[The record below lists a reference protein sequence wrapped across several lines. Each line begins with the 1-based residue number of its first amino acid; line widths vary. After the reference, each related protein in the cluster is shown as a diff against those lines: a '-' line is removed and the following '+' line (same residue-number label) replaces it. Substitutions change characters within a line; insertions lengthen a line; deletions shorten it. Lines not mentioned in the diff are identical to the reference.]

1 MWSAFGVGGW
11 RHIGRARSAKRE
23 KLAMKR
29 ANSAIFAPDHQRYT
43 GIAQL
48 FHWVTAAL
56 IFSTIPIAWVMA
68 NMPEHARSRDTL
80 FMLHKSLGL
89 TILAIVALRLAW
101 RAFNPAPK
109 LDGMI
114 ARWEELSSHVS
125 HWLLYIILVGMPV
138 SGFIMS
144 AASGYPNI
152 FFGFVLPSFG
162 KNQGLMQIGGLIH
175 MVIGQWMLY
184 TLIIIH
190 VGATVWHTA
199 VRRDLVLDRMLP
211 PRS

>member
-1 MWSAFGVGGW
+1 MN
-11 RHIGRARSAKRE
+11 H
-23 KLAMKR
+23 
-29 ANSAIFAPDHQRYT
+29 RYT
-43 GIAQL
+43 GVAQL

-56 IFSTIPIAWVMA
+56 IFATIPIAWVMA
-68 NMPEHARSRDTL
+68 NMPENAPSRGTL

-101 RAFNPAPK
+101 RAAHPAPN
-109 LDGMI
+109 LDARI
-114 ARWEELSSHVS
+114 ARWEKRISHIS
-125 HWLLYIILVGMPV
+125 HWLLYIILISMPV

-144 AASGYPNI
+144 AASGYPNE
-152 FFGFVLPSFG
+152 FFGLTLPSFG

-175 MVIGQWMLY
+175 MVIGQGMLY
-184 TLIIIH
+184 LLIILH

-199 VRRDLVLDRMLP
+199 VRKDLVLDRMLP

>member
-1 MWSAFGVGGW
+1 MNRPTTTSIA
-11 RHIGRARSAKRE
+11 A
-23 KLAMKR
+23 
-29 ANSAIFAPDHQRYT
+29 DHPRYT
-43 GIAQL
+43 GVAQL

-56 IFSTIPIAWVMA
+56 VFSTIPIAWVMA
-68 NMPEHARSRDTL
+68 NMPENAHSRDTL

-101 RAFNPAPK
+101 RAAHPAPK
-109 LDGMI
+109 LDGRL
-114 ARWEELSSHVS
+114 ARWEKMSSNIS
-125 HWLLYIILVGMPV
+125 HWMLYIILIGMPV

-144 AASGYPNI
+144 TAGGYPND
-152 FFGFVLPSFG
+152 FFGYTLPSFH
-162 KNQGLMQIGGLIH
+162 KNQVLMQIGGLIH

-184 TLIIIH
+184 ALIVVH
-190 VGATVWHTA
+190 VAATVWHTA